1 MSKYILTNLL
11 AVLCSFVSLQ
21 GQHEMQFLNA
31 FQKLSTY
38 TSLNNKNQLL
48 FLSRNSLEKKVEGN
62 AFWNDWEPAFI
73 ISQKNEVFFVT
84 ARYRIIDDEVQIK
97 ENEKIKALYPN
108 LVQGIV
114 FEKKALAVATIE
126 AEDGGLCYGFYQLL
140 SEGEVSLLKKVTLE
154 QKTGNDDVVKIGKTV
169 TKLYVKKGNEP
180 AKVLPNNLD
189 SLLRLMSKYQQ
200 LVKPFIEEE
209 HLSLSEET
217 DLIKIFDFYN
227 HLN

>member
-1 MSKYILTNLL
+1 MSKCLL
-11 AVLCSFVSLQ
+11 VGVLAILCSFSSLQ

-38 TSLNNKNQLL
+38 INPGNKNQLL
-48 FLSRNSLEKKVEGN
+48 FLSRNSLEKKAEGN
-62 AFWNDWEPAFI
+62 VFWNDWEPAFV
-73 ISQKNEVFFVT
+73 ISKKNEVFFVT

-140 SEGEVSLLKKVTLE
+140 SEGDLSLMKKITLE
-154 QKTGNDDVVKIGKTV
+154 QKPGNNEVVKIGKTI
-169 TKLYVKKGNEP
+169 TKLYVKKGHES
-180 AKVLPNNLD
+180 AEILTNNLD
-189 SLLRLMSKYQQ
+189 QLLALMSKHQQ
-200 LVKPFIEEE
+200 TVKTFIEEE
-209 HLSLSEET
+209 RLSLSEEA
-217 DLIKIFDFYN
+217 DLIRIFDFYN